1 MAYIIEMLNIVK
13 DFPGIRANDDVTL
26 QVEKG
31 SIHALLGE
39 NGAGKSTLMSILF
52 GLYTPDGGSIRIR
65 GETVRITDPNV
76 ANELGIGM
84 VHQHF
89 KLVHNFTVTEN
100 IILGLE
106 PRKGLMIDVR
116 KAASKVAELSK
127 LYGLD
132 VDPNAKIEDIS
143 VGMQQRVEILKTL
156 YRDAEILI
164 FDEPTAVLT
173 PQEIHELIGIM
184 RRLVEEGKTILLITH
199 KLKEI
204 KEVADTCTVLR
215 RGKFIGTVA
224 VKDASEARMAEM
236 MVGREV
242 SFSVDKGPA
251 APREVVLEIQNLCVR
266 NNKNLL
272 GVKNLS
278 LQVRRG
284 EILGVCGIDGN
295 GQTEL
300 IQALTGLAK
309 IESGSVLINGHNVT
323 QLPVRQRLDR
333 GLGHIPED
341 RHRHGLILDFRLDE
355 NLVIDNYGKAPYSRY
370 GVLDFTAIRKN
381 AERLIEEFDVRAGK
395 GPATFA
401 RSMSGGNQQKAILAR
416 EIDRSPEAFI
426 IAQPTRGL
434 DVGAIEYIH
443 KRIIAERDKGK
454 AILLVSL
461 ELDEI
466 MDVSDRIAVIYG
478 GEIVGLVDASKTNEN
493 ELGLMMSGSVRKA
506 V

>member
-1 MAYIIEMLNIVK
+1 MAYIIEMLNITK

-26 QVEKG
+26 QVEQG

-52 GLYTPDGGSIRIR
+52 GLYKPESGSIRIR
-65 GETVRITDPNV
+65 GEEVKVSDPNV

-100 IILGLE
+100 IVLGLE
-106 PRKGLMIDVR
+106 PRRGLALDIP
-116 KAASKVAELSK
+116 AASKKVKELSK

-132 VDPNAKIEDIS
+132 VDPNSKIEDIS
-143 VGMQQRVEILKTL
+143 VGMQQRVEILKML

-173 PQEIHELIGIM
+173 PQEIRELIAIM
-184 RRLVEEGKTILLITH
+184 RRLVQEGKTILLITH

-215 RGKFIGTVA
+215 RGKLIGTVP
-224 VKDASEARMAEM
+224 VKDASEAQMAEM

-242 SFSVDKGPA
+242 NFTVEKAEATPG
-251 APREVVLEIQNLCVR
+251 EVVLEIQDLCV
-266 NNKNLL
+266 KNSKGLL
-272 GVKNLS
+272 GVKSLS

-284 EILGVCGIDGN
+284 EILGLCGIDGN

-300 IQALTGLAK
+300 IQALTGLTK
-309 IESGSVLINGHNVT
+309 IESGSVRIHG
-323 QLPVRQRLDR
+323 QDISRLPVRQRLDK

-355 NLVIDNYGKAPYSRY
+355 NMVVHSYGSPPFAHY
-370 GVLDFTAIRKN
+370 GVLDYNAIRKN
-381 AERLIEEFDVRAGK
+381 SERLIAEFDVRAGK
-395 GPATFA
+395 GPATLA

-426 IAQPTRGL
+426 VSQPTRGL

-443 KRIIAERDKGK
+443 KRIVAERDKGK
-454 AILLVSL
+454 AILLISL

-466 MDVSDRIAVIYG
+466 LDVSDRIAVIYG
-478 GEIVGLVDASKTNEN
+478 GEIVGIVDAKNTDEN